1 MTDGIALFV
10 SNLEGGMKVSSV
22 DTGTTYTRGG
32 ASIEPVICH
41 VPPRELERRVN
52 DGLVTVTGRI
62 RHCGRCAPAR
72 PKVGRC
78 TPVGS

>member
-41 VPPRELERRVN
+41 VPP
-52 DGLVTVTGRI
+52 
-62 RHCGRCAPAR
+62 P
-72 PKVGRC
+72 
-78 TPVGS
+78 